1 MQTAGGSRFDLIRFF
16 VIFLAWII
24 GAWAIVYNV
33 NKIEREGLFM
43 FNEKLDFER
52 QEQKIN
58 DAGIEGNGEEINSE
72 EAE

>member
-33 NKIEREGLFM
+33 NKIERESLFM

-52 QEQKIN
+52 QEKVSDVQVEADGEI
-58 DAGIEGNGEEINSE
+58 IEKTE
-72 EAE
+72 

>member
-24 GAWAIVYNV
+24 GAWVIVYNV

-52 QEQKIN
+52 QEQVTEVIGEAA
-58 DAGIEGNGEEINSE
+58 DGEIIEK
-72 EAE
+72 AE